1 MSGGRSTAMSLLE
14 SIDLFTESYIENL
27 PEEVQ
32 VELDVELEK
41 RQNPSLV
48 RLDQI
53 PEGRQDP

>member
-1 MSGGRSTAMSLLE
+1 MSLLE